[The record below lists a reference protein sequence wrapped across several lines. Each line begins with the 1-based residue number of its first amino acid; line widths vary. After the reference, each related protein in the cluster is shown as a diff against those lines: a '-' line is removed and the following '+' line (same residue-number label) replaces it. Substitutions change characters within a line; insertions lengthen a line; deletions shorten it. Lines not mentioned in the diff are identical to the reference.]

1 MSQNQEIPENILCTK
16 THEYVIVEGNT
27 ATIGITQYAA
37 EQLGEIVYVE
47 LSDIDTKIPKG
58 DSFGTVE
65 SVKAASEVYM
75 PISGKII
82 EVNERLTS
90 EPELI
95 NEDSYNLGWL
105 IKVEGEFPPEA
116 LEEMMSMD
124 DYLAFIE
131 D

>member
-1 MSQNQEIPENILCTK
+1 MSKNIEIPEHILCTK
-16 THEYVIVEGNT
+16 THEYIIVENGV
-27 ATIGITQYAA
+27 ATIGITSYAA

-47 LSDIDTKIPKG
+47 LVEAGNYVAKG
-58 DSFGTVE
+58 DTFGTIE
-65 SVKAASEVYM
+65 SVKAASELYM
-75 PISGKII
+75 PVSGKII

-105 IKVEGEFPPEA
+105 AKIAEFSEGD
-116 LEEMMSMD
+116 LEDTLSME
-124 DYLAFIE
+124 DYLGFIE

>member
-1 MSQNQEIPENILCTK
+1 MSKNIEIPENILCTK
-16 THEYVIVEGNT
+16 THEYVIVENGV
-27 ATIGITQYAA
+27 ATIGITSYAA

-47 LSDIDTKIPKG
+47 LVEAGNFVAKG
-58 DSFGTVE
+58 DTFGTIE
-65 SVKAASEVYM
+65 SVKAASELYM
-75 PISGKII
+75 PLSGKII

-105 IKVEGEFPPEA
+105 AKIAEFSESD
-116 LEEMMSMD
+116 LEDTLSME
-124 DYLAFIE
+124 DYLGFIE